1 MLFNRLFIEVKS
13 NLLDNLFREFGDCI
27 CRINNTLTES
37 CVMYPES
44 EQLKKKAL
52 EWKEIIL
59 KHLKVEGEEE
69 NERVDAEKGHSSV
82 RFEEENVVEA
92 DKSVNLRQGSVAF
105 DKDNTPATMKN
116 NEGLS
121 QNTSRFSPMTSSFV
135 AEVDKAIEEGCSEKT
150 PETRFNVLGLQALN
164 LSKSLDNVWTDEE
177 RSEVRQPVVRDKTPR
192 PKRTI
197 ILPVALR
204 SPYIKRIVS
213 LRDGRE
219 KAEDTLA

>member
-82 RFEEENVVEA
+82 RFEEENVVAA

-116 NEGLS
+116 NEGLT

-164 LSKSLDNVWTDEE
+164 LLKSLDNVWTDEE